1 MSTQVD
7 ASSVED
13 FDRKLEALEDPW
25 NTQES
30 PHSGQ
35 AGPRFYDYF
44 KHVQANVVR
53 HDMREDLREAI
64 GQGLH
69 PFSQRIALNLSIQ
82 CLRNKLQQNSVA
94 RICATNVDAC

>member
-25 NTQES
+25 NTLES

-35 AGPRFYDYF
+35 TGPQFYDYF
-44 KHVQANVVR
+44 KRVQADVVR
-53 HDMREDLREAI
+53 HHMRKDLREAI
-64 GQGLH
+64 GLGS
-69 PFSQRIALNLSIQ
+69 PPSIFTPNSSIQ
-82 CLRNKLQQNSVA
+82 CLRNK
-94 RICATNVDAC
+94 